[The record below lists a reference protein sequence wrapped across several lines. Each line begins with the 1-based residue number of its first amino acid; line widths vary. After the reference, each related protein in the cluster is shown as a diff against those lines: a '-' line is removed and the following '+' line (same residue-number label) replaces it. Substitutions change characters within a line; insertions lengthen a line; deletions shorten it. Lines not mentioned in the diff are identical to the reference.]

1 MLIVHSDGYG
11 LTNMDNVTEINV
23 AGRYIHAY
31 CVDGKHNII
40 GSYKDE
46 TQALQALSKLIME
59 CSVGQSNVVTIG
71 VD

>member
-11 LTNMDNVTEINV
+11 ITNLDNVTEINV

-40 GSYKDE
+40 GTFEDE
-46 TQALQALSKLIME
+46 AHALQALSKLIME
-59 CSVGQSNVVTIG
+59 CSAGQFRVVAIG
-71 VD
+71 A

>member
-11 LTNMDNVTEINV
+11 LTNFDNVTEINV

-40 GSYKDE
+40 GTYEDE
-46 TQALQALSKLIME
+46 SKALQAFSKMLME
-59 CSVGQSNVVTIG
+59 CSVGRSNVITIG
-71 VD
+71 AD